1 MGQFMFGAGSMFCI
15 PKVVVPTPRLLGT
28 MQEVSIDFSGNI
40 KELFGQNQF
49 AAATARGQQ
58 KVTGKAKF
66 ANINMDTYNDLY
78 FNEAV
83 VTGQNLVVLNEI
95 QVVKAQDHT
104 VTAKQSG
111 FLTDLGLINGVTGK
125 PLKRV
130 SGNSPQTGEYALD
143 VASGTYTLNTDMD
156 DKQIQLS
163 YMYNDAVN
171 GKTIIINNQ
180 PMGEAPSFMGIFNG
194 RFGGKQMTLIL
205 NTCVSSKLSLI
216 STKLEDF
223 NIPEFDFSASV
234 DEIGKLGTLSTA
246 E

>member
-1 MGQFMFGAGSMFCI
+1 MAQYMFGAGSMFCI
-15 PKVVVPTPRLLGT
+15 PKVAIPTPRLLGT
-28 MQEVSIDFSGNI
+28 MQEVSIEFSGNI

-49 AAATARGQQ
+49 AEATARGQQ

-66 ANINMDTYNDLY
+66 ADIKMDTYNDLY

-83 VTGQNLVVLNEI
+83 IAGQNLVALNEI
-95 QVVKAQDHT
+95 QVVDSAEYV
-104 VTAKQSG
+104 VTAKKSK
-111 FLTDLGLINGVTGK
+111 FLTDLGVVDGQTGK

-130 SGNSPQTGEYALD
+130 ASAPAEGEYALD
-143 VASGTYTLNTDMD
+143 PDTGKYTFAAAMA
-156 DKQIQLS
+156 DKQVYLC
-163 YMYNDAVN
+163 YMYNDALN

-205 NTCVSSKLSLI
+205 NTCVSAKLSLI
-216 STKLEDF
+216 TTKLEDF

-234 DEIGKLGTLSTA
+234 DELGRLGTLSTA
-246 E
+246 V

>member
-1 MGQFMFGAGSMFCI
+1 MGQFMFGAGSMYCI
-15 PKVVVPTPRLLGT
+15 PKVAVPTPRLLGT

-49 AAATARGQQ
+49 AEATARGQQ

-66 ANINMDTYNDLY
+66 AKIKIDTYNDLY

-83 VTGQNLVVLNEI
+83 LTGQNLVALNEI
-95 QVVKAQDHT
+95 QVVKADDHT
-104 VTAKQSG
+104 VKVKQAG
-111 FLTDLGLINGVTGK
+111 FLTDLGVSDATTGK
-125 PLKRV
+125 IFKRV
-130 SGNSPQTGEYALD
+130 ADVPASGEYSLN
-143 VASGTYTLNTDMD
+143 VATGTYALNTDMD
-156 DKQIQLS
+156 NKTVYVS
-163 YMYNDAVN
+163 YMYHDALT
-171 GKTIIINNQ
+171 GKTIVINNQ

-194 RFGGKQMTLIL
+194 RFAGNQMTLIL
-205 NTCVSSKLSLI
+205 NTCVSSKLSLV

-234 DEIGKLGTLSTA
+234 NEVGSLGTLSAT